1 MSAVSVLMSTVLV
14 LSLAVSWQ
22 TIPPPGQTATPPPK
36 PQTPPPTQTV
46 PPPKPQNPPPAQQTP
61 PPKPQTPPTTTQPP
75 PAPKPQTTARPPSSA
90 SNRPGVLELSVTTMV
105 GMTIPNATVRAE
117 GPTTRMGTTGPD
129 GRIAFDNMTAGT
141 YRVRIERESFIT
153 LEKEIAVW
161 AGGRTPAQAVLS
173 AGMATTAAPAP
184 PPPAAAPPPA
194 SSVAAPS
201 VAAPVFKPG
210 EPRILS
216 LTDIAEQ
223 LLRETDPI
231 AERALG
237 CSGATA
243 SRLIRVRESLA
254 SHTHADADE
263 MLYIVAGDATL
274 KLGDKEQNIAPG
286 WFSVVP
292 RGMAHTITRRGRN
305 PLLILSSI
313 SGPACQ

>member
-1 MSAVSVLMSTVLV
+1 MSAVSVMLSTVLV
-14 LSLAVSWQ
+14 LWLAMAAQ
-22 TIPPPGQTATPPPK
+22 TIPPPGQTAPPPPK
-36 PQTPPPTQTV
+36 PTPPTQTV
-46 PPPKPQNPPPAQQTP
+46 PPPKPQTP
-61 PPKPQTPPTTTQPP
+61 PPTTQTP
-75 PAPKPQTTARPPSSA
+75 PAPKPQTPTKPAA
-90 SNRPGVLELSVTTMV
+90 SITTSKPGVLELSATTMV

-129 GRIAFDNMTAGT
+129 GRIVFDNMPAGT

-173 AGMATTAAPAP
+173 AGMSTPASPPPSAPAP
-184 PPPAAAPPPA
+184 TPT
-194 SSVAAPS
+194 
-201 VAAPVFKPG
+201 VAAPVLKPG

-237 CSGATA
+237 CSGATS
-243 SRLIRVRESLA
+243 SRLIRVRESVA

-263 MLYIVAGDATL
+263 LLYIVAGDATL
-274 KLGDKEQNIAPG
+274 KLGDKEQNISPG
-286 WFSVVP
+286 WFSMVP

-305 PLLILSSI
+305 PILILSSM

>member
-1 MSAVSVLMSTVLV
+1 MSAVSVMLSTVLV
-14 LSLAVSWQ
+14 LWLAMSAQ
-22 TIPPPGQTATPPPK
+22 TIPPPGQTAPPPPK
-36 PQTPPPTQTV
+36 PTPPTQTV
-46 PPPKPQNPPPAQQTP
+46 PPPKPQTP
-61 PPKPQTPPTTTQPP
+61 PPTTQTP
-75 PAPKPQTTARPPSSA
+75 PAPKPQTPTKPAASSTT
-90 SNRPGVLELSVTTMV
+90 SKPGVLELSATTMV

-117 GPTTRMGTTGPD
+117 GPTSRMGTTGPD
-129 GRIAFDNMTAGT
+129 GRIVFDNMPAGT

-173 AGMATTAAPAP
+173 AGMSTPAS
-184 PPPAAAPPPA
+184 PPPAAPPPTPT
-194 SSVAAPS
+194 V
-201 VAAPVFKPG
+201 VAPVLKPG

-237 CSGATA
+237 CSGATS
-243 SRLIRVRESLA
+243 SRLIRVRESVA

-263 MLYIVAGDATL
+263 LLYIVAGDATL
-274 KLGDKEQNIAPG
+274 KLGDKEQNISPG
-286 WFSVVP
+286 WFSMVP

-305 PLLILSSI
+305 PILILSSM